1 MTITEL
7 QEKVTALHFFW
18 NGARPV
24 KEEHVVLKFM
34 EEVGEMTEQYLLMS
48 QMYSPKYR
56 KTDGVDPK
64 EIEREFAKELADVL
78 YNVALIAGR
87 TGVDLDV
94 AMQERFGQLQ
104 DRAIKDHVLRG
115 ASPAEV
121 VSESTIVTA

>member
-1 MTITEL
+1 MTLTEL

-24 KEEHVVLKFM
+24 KEEHVVLKFV

-64 EIEREFAKELADVL
+64 DIEREFAKELADVL

-87 TGVDLDV
+87 TGIDLDI
-94 AMQERFGQLQ
+94 AMQERFAQLQ
-104 DRAIKDHVLRG
+104 DRAIHDHVLREEPTQEG
-115 ASPAEV
+115 SSVPIAA
-121 VSESTIVTA
+121 